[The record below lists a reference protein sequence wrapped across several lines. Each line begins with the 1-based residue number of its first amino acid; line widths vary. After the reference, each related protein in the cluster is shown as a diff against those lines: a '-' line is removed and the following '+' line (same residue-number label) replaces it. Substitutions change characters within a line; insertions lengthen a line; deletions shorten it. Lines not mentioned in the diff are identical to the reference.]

1 MSAEIK
7 EMLPLNREKILTLV
21 NELYRLPN
29 QVKKIQII
37 SPDKVLLHDNSGT
50 FLFKRHITLEPDG
63 IRELETIY
71 RKSIASGLCP
81 DFLPPRQGD
90 IFGVSRGDVFSL
102 QPLLKNDA
110 ISVTQEPAKFGRALG
125 RLHKALAGVL
135 TKPLRSHFDQLLP
148 SLVGPAK
155 RYGLADIVSL
165 IKEVENKR
173 ATCQDVIHGD
183 LHPGNVLRH
192 DGKILFLDLDS
203 ASSSAYEVD
212 IAFAAFRFFHADR
225 KAQNTF
231 LHGYGL
237 PENYLDNLWKYLI
250 FTIAQRIIFILASR
264 EHDDKRWEYDLVNQM
279 RFLQEA
285 KKRLNT
291 SNDRPAGDE
300 DFLTRSGKRG
310 TGLRGMQKKLPQPYK

>member
-1 MSAEIK
+1 MPAEIK
-7 EMLPLNREKILTLV
+7 DMTALSREKILNLV
-21 NELYRLPN
+21 KEFYRLPN
-29 QVKKIQII
+29 QVKKIQIV
-37 SPDKVLLHDNSGT
+37 SPNKVLLDDNSGT

-63 IRELETIY
+63 IRALETIY

-81 DFLPPRQGD
+81 DFLPPRRGD
-90 IFGVSRGDVFSL
+90 IFCVTHGDVFSL
-102 QPLLKNDA
+102 QPLLKKDE
-110 ISVTQEPAKFGRALG
+110 ISPTQEPAKLGQALG
-125 RLHKALAGVL
+125 KLHQALSGVL
-135 TKPLRSHFDQLLP
+135 TKPLRNHFDQLLP
-148 SLVGPAK
+148 SLVSPAK
-155 RYGLADIVSL
+155 RYGLGDIVSL
-165 IKEVENKR
+165 IKEVEAKR

-203 ASSSAYEVD
+203 ASSSAFEVD
-212 IAFAAFRFFHADR
+212 IAFAAFRFFHTDR

-250 FTIAQRIIFILASR
+250 FSITQRIVFILKSK
-264 EHDDKRWEYDLVNQM
+264 EHGDKRWEYDLVNQM

-291 SNDRPAGDE
+291 SNECPAGDE
-300 DFLTRSGKRG
+300 DFRTRSGKRG
-310 TGLRGMQKKLPQPYK
+310 MGLRGMQKKLPQAYK